1 MKKKI
6 FLITLMA
13 ALLVCV
19 FAISVSAANEV
30 TLVSGEK
37 VDFETVFKV
46 GKSGGVDNVVTGYN
60 TGYNSNSMTDVIF
73 PDYLAGIE
81 CNGLFGRYANPASTT
96 IKTLTFEST
105 DEFFISG
112 DNIFS
117 GIPITKVT
125 FNPNCVVE
133 MRKGS
138 FSGCTSLTE
147 ITFPKFRKLSGSAF
161 ASCSNMVPTNELV
174 FTEGMTE
181 IGADAFHGCSSLS
194 GTIVFPS
201 TLTTIKEEAF
211 TLFVENTNFLFVFVT
226 KRKVKRSQF
235 SNNLIKRF
243 SAKVSN
249 LHHIVFSFID

>member
-1 MKKKI
+1 MKKKFI
-6 FLITLMA
+6 LITLMV

-30 TLVSGEK
+30 TLVGGEK

-60 TGYNSNSMTDVIF
+60 TGYNSNNMTDVIV

-138 FSGCTSLTE
+138 FSGCTSLVE

-181 IGADAFHGCSSLS
+181 IGADAFHGCSQIN

-211 TLFVENTNFLFVFVT
+211 NGTSITGVDFYYSCGSLRKAAWRALF
-226 KRKVKRSQF
+226 
-235 SNNLIKRF
+235 
-243 SAKVSN
+243 
-249 LHHIVFSFID
+249 